1 MILLL
6 LLLYISIGII
16 LTVRAYFK
24 VPLRI
29 KHWELLDRLVVC
41 VGMAIMW
48 LPLLVRDA
56 YILYKERRREK

>member
-24 VPLRI
+24 VPLEI

-48 LPLLVRDA
+48 LPLLIRDT